1 MQASHTII
9 VKKAKTKLEI
19 NLDLKVKQMP
29 ANKVD
34 SDKTSNLSNTVLP
47 GGIILIFSTIKT
59 KLFKLIRS
67 SLSIKP
73 QTKIKRFSYQQS
85 NQRTLKVSV
94 ILTTQN
100 NATF

>member
-34 SDKTSNLSNTVLP
+34 SDKTSNLSNTVTRW
-47 GGIILIFSTIKT
+47 GVILIFSTIKT
-59 KLFKLIRS
+59 KAIQ
-67 SLSIKP
+67 IEP
-73 QTKIKRFSYQQS
+73 
-85 NQRTLKVSV
+85 V
-94 ILTTQN
+94 ITIN
-100 NATF
+100 KAPPKKK

>member
-34 SDKTSNLSNTVLP
+34 SDKTSNLSNTV
-47 GGIILIFSTIKT
+47 T
-59 KLFKLIRS
+59 R
-67 SLSIKP
+67 
-73 QTKIKRFSYQQS
+73 
-85 NQRTLKVSV
+85 
-94 ILTTQN
+94 
-100 NATF
+100 